1 VKTIGNS
8 LLANLHY
15 IIGLYAIYSIY
26 LVWDQYEIR
35 NTSLD
40 SQIPEIQEEI
50 AVFNK
55 KLDAIDEYKAN
66 IENSKKRIEE
76 VFKSIEFV
84 QKQLPAEINDIEI
97 LDFLSK
103 EAKSLNIPTIEPT
116 PQLEVPNG
124 FYIAKPYKLKGS
136 GTYLQFLIFLERLSK
151 ADRLFNIQSISLKND
166 NQNQKGR
173 FHVIEFEGLIDT
185 FKYNSNHKESSGL
198 ESLNL
203 PDESTLKVK
212 KKKKK
217 PNLSGE

>member
-1 VKTIGNS
+1 MKTIGNS

-97 LDFLSK
+97 LDFLSWVVSRK
-103 EAKSLNIPTIEPT
+103 IVCVRSMYRTGIFKGLFVNI
-116 PQLEVPNG
+116 
-124 FYIAKPYKLKGS
+124 
-136 GTYLQFLIFLERLSK
+136 
-151 ADRLFNIQSISLKND
+151 
-166 NQNQKGR
+166 
-173 FHVIEFEGLIDT
+173 
-185 FKYNSNHKESSGL
+185 
-198 ESLNL
+198 
-203 PDESTLKVK
+203 
-212 KKKKK
+212 
-217 PNLSGE
+217 